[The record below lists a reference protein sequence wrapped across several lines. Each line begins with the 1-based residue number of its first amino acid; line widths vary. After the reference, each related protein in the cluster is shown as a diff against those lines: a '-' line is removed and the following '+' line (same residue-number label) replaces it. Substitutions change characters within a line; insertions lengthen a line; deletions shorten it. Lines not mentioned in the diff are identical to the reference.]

1 MSSAAA
7 NRPTGA
13 MNTKRSTRFGDFPTA
28 PGRHNSDDRMSQG
41 STLGQT
47 FGNGGTWQPSSG
59 IWGSNTIRSGF
70 AHTKR
75 DASRS
80 QGIYTNKIQYAAF
93 TDDGPAAD
101 HDGFPD
107 APSGS
112 GALAASSEADP
123 WVTRAN
129 GPWNPPDTTS
139 PRLQSSQSGSAS
151 PSRVRNGIPSQIPQ
165 SLLELQTYQQS
176 RPAIGQGTSF
186 GRPQPKS
193 SLDPSSGSFKFSR
206 KPSFGFSDDK
216 ENSSQFLS
224 NQDGAYDIDV
234 SSRAFRM
241 DQLNSQNTGFLGV
254 GSSRD
259 GSMPPSRTSEVGLNN
274 LTFGNG
280 NATFGSIVGHTPS
293 SSIHSHRP
301 SFSAISGSF
310 AQANPSR
317 YADLTTQ
324 TEAELGEK
332 FAGFGLTNNIDQT
345 NTSQVSNTMTFS
357 YSPTHQNFNQQVF
370 QVNGGSSM
378 WNDGST
384 GTKFLNHYDNFS
396 NQAPFADQGYF
407 SKNSRFERGSVSPA
421 SSDYRRSLNSPK
433 YFSATPPTGPEQIY
447 RPSSRVGPR
456 IPQGP
461 SELDRRLQHIQYS
474 QHQAYLYSSGHFQGQ
489 YPPHLYDYPP
499 QTFRQAN
506 VSPYGYPIPL
516 PPYPAQNIPTR
527 PAKDQDVGLGVR
539 SVLLEEFRSN
549 AKSNKRYDLK
559 DIYQHVVEFSG
570 DQHGSRFIQQKLE
583 TANSDEKE
591 QLFREIQPNAL
602 QLMTDVFGNYV
613 IQKLFEHGNQVQK
626 RVLAEQMKNHVVE
639 LSMQMYG
646 CRVVQKALE
655 HVLADQQAELVKELE
670 VDVLK
675 CVKDQNGNHVVQK
688 AIERVPTEHIQ
699 FIIEAFRGQVH
710 ILATHPYGCR
720 VIQRILEYCQ
730 PHDQERVL
738 QELHQCASNLITDQ
752 YGNYVTQHVIQHGK
766 PEDRAKIIKIV
777 TAQLLALS
785 KHKFA
790 SNVVEKSIQFG
801 SVEQRHSIVSQLTAL
816 HSDGTSPLQLMMKDQ
831 YGNYVIQKL
840 LGQLKGAERTTF
852 IDDLKPQLLAL
863 KKYNYGKQIAA
874 IEKLIFGQDD
884 SQNSFA
890 SSPTVAT
897 PGAYTQP
904 MEINSS
910 APTPLLT
917 NGQNSPQSSSLP
929 SANVSTIDDPADS
942 ASSGKTAIA
951 VDEKSCP
958 EVVISGV

>member
-13 MNTKRSTRFGDFPTA
+13 MNVQRSTRFGDFPTA
-28 PGRHNSDDRMSQG
+28 PGRHNSGDRTSQS

-59 IWGSNTIRSGF
+59 IWGSNTIGSGF
-70 AHTKR
+70 ANTKR

-80 QGIYTNKIQYAAF
+80 RGIYTSEIQIYTF
-93 TDDGPAAD
+93 TDDGPVAD

-139 PRLQSSQSGSAS
+139 PTLQSSHSGSTS
-151 PSRVRNGIPSQIPQ
+151 PSHVRNSIPSQTPQ
-165 SLLELQTYQQS
+165 SLLELQAYQQS

-206 KPSFGFSDDK
+206 KPSFGFNDDK
-216 ENSSQFLS
+216 ENSSQFSS
-224 NQDGAYDIDV
+224 NQDSAYDIDV

-241 DQLNSQNTGFLGV
+241 DQLSSQNAGFLGI
-254 GSSRD
+254 GSASRD
-259 GSMPPSRTSEVGLNN
+259 GSMPPPRTSEAGLSN
-274 LTFGNG
+274 LAFGNG
-280 NATFGSIVGHTPS
+280 NPAFGSIGGHTPNN
-293 SSIHSHRP
+293 SIHSHRP

-310 AQANPSR
+310 AQTNSSR

-324 TEAELGEK
+324 TEVELREK
-332 FAGFGLTNNIDQT
+332 FAGFGLTNDMDQV
-345 NTSQVSNTMTFS
+345 NASQISNTLSSS
-357 YSPTHQNFNQQVF
+357 YSPTHQNFNEQAF
-370 QVNGGSSM
+370 QVNGGSAM
-378 WNDGST
+378 WNDGSN
-384 GTKFLNHYDNFS
+384 GPKLLNNYDHFS
-396 NQAPFADQGYF
+396 NQGYLT
-407 SKNSRFERGSVSPA
+407 KGPRFDRGSVSPA
-421 SSDYRRSLNSPK
+421 ASDYRRGLNSPK
-433 YFSATPPTGPEQIY
+433 YFSGTPPTGPEQIY
-447 RPSSRVGPR
+447 RPSSRAGPR

-461 SELDRRLQHIQYS
+461 SELDRRLQHVQYS
-474 QHQAYLYSSGHFQGQ
+474 QNQVYLYNNGHFQGQ
-489 YPPHLYDYPP
+489 YPPHLYDFPP
-499 QTFRQAN
+499 QSFRQTN
-506 VSPYGYPIPL
+506 VPPYGYPMPL

-626 RVLAEQMKNHVVE
+626 RVLAEQMKNHVME

-670 VDVLK
+670 ADVLK

-699 FIIEAFRGQVH
+699 FVIEAFRNQVH
-710 ILATHPYGCR
+710 VLATHPYGCR

-730 PHDQERVL
+730 PRDQERVL
-738 QELHQCASNLITDQ
+738 EELHQCASNLITDQ

-777 TAQLLALS
+777 TAQLLTLS

-801 SVEQRHSIVSQLTAL
+801 TNEQRHTIVFLLTAL

-840 LGQLKGAERTTF
+840 LGQLKGAERAAF
-852 IDDLKPQLLAL
+852 VEDLKPQLLAL

-874 IEKLIFGQDD
+874 IEKLIYGQDD
-884 SQNSFA
+884 SQQSFVTP
-890 SSPTVAT
+890 PTGPT
-897 PGAYTQP
+897 PGTHTQP

-929 SANVSTIDDPADS
+929 SANVSTIDDPTDS
-942 ASSGKTAIA
+942 ASSGKTVVA
-951 VDEKSCP
+951 VNEKSCP
-958 EVVISGV
+958 EVIISGV

>member
-7 NRPTGA
+7 NRPAGT
-13 MNTKRSTRFGDFPTA
+13 MNAQRSTRFGDFPTA
-28 PGRHNSDDRMSQG
+28 PGRHNSDDRTSQS

-59 IWGSNTIRSGF
+59 IWGSNTIGSGF
-70 AHTKR
+70 ANTKR

-80 QGIYTNKIQYAAF
+80 R
-93 TDDGPAAD
+93 AAD
-101 HDGFPD
+101 NDGFPD

-123 WVTRAN
+123 WVARAS

-139 PRLQSSQSGSAS
+139 PTLQSSHSGSTS
-151 PSRVRNGIPSQIPQ
+151 PSHLRNSIPSQTPQ

-176 RPAIGQGTSF
+176 RPAIGQGASF
-186 GRPQPKS
+186 SRPQPKS

-206 KPSFGFSDDK
+206 KPSFGFNDDK
-216 ENSSQFLS
+216 ENSSQFSS
-224 NQDGAYDIDV
+224 NQESAYDIDV

-241 DQLNSQNTGFLGV
+241 DQLSSQNTGYLGI
-254 GSSRD
+254 GSASRD
-259 GSMPPSRTSEVGLNN
+259 GSMPPSRTSETGLNN

-280 NATFGSIVGHTPS
+280 NPTHGSIGGHTPNN
-293 SSIHSHRP
+293 SIHSHRP
-301 SFSAISGSF
+301 SFSTISGSF
-310 AQANPSR
+310 AQTNSSR

-324 TEAELGEK
+324 TEAELREK
-332 FAGFGLTNNIDQT
+332 FAGFGLTNDIDQT
-345 NTSQVSNTMTFS
+345 GASQIGNALSSS
-357 YSPTHQNFNQQVF
+357 YSPTNQNFNQQAF
-370 QVNGGSSM
+370 QVNGGSAM
-378 WNDGST
+378 WNDGSN
-384 GTKFLNHYDNFS
+384 GSKVNNYDHFS
-396 NQAPFADQGYF
+396 NQAPFADQAYF
-407 SKNSRFERGSVSPA
+407 TKGPRFDRGSVSPA
-421 SSDYRRSLNSPK
+421 SSDYRRGLNSPK
-433 YFSATPPTGPEQIY
+433 YFSGTPPTGPEQIY
-447 RPSSRVGPR
+447 RPSSRAGPR

-461 SELDRRLQHIQYS
+461 SELDRRLQHVQYS
-474 QHQAYLYSSGHFQGQ
+474 QHQAYLYNSGHFQAQ

-499 QTFRQAN
+499 QTFRQTN
-506 VSPYGYPIPL
+506 VPPYGYPMPL
-516 PPYPAQNIPTR
+516 PPYPAQSIPTR

-549 AKSNKRYDLK
+549 AKSNKRYELK

-591 QLFREIQPNAL
+591 QIFREIQPNAL

-626 RVLAEQMKNHVVE
+626 RVLAEQMKNHVME

-670 VDVLK
+670 ADVLK

-699 FIIEAFRGQVH
+699 FVIEAFRGQVH

-730 PHDQERVL
+730 PRDQERVL
-738 QELHQCASNLITDQ
+738 EELHQCASNLITDQ

-777 TAQLLALS
+777 TAQLLTLS

-801 SVEQRHSIVSQLTAL
+801 TDEQRHTIVSLLTAL

-840 LGQLKGAERTTF
+840 LGQLKGAERLAF
-852 IDDLKPQLLAL
+852 VEDLKPQLLAL

-874 IEKLIFGQDD
+874 IEKLIYGQDD
-884 SQNSFA
+884 SQQSYVT
-890 SSPTVAT
+890 SPTGTAS
-897 PGAYTQP
+897 GAHTQS
-904 MEINSS
+904 MEMNSS

-929 SANVSTIDDPADS
+929 SANVSTIDDPTDS
-942 ASSGKTAIA
+942 ASSDKTAVA
-951 VDEKSCP
+951 ANEKPCP